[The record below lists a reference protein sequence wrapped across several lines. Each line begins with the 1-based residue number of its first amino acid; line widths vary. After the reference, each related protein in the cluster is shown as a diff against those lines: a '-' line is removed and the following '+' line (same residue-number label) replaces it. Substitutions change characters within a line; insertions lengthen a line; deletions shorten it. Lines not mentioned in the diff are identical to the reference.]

1 MSKLK
6 VFYILLVTLAG
17 IFFLYR
23 ESINI
28 YWAQTYHRESPLVAV
43 ENGVENWIDST
54 LGDRTFFKINEADYQ
69 TEIVSQDGL
78 KGVDRIVNAENYQRH
93 LAASGLEAISANNG
107 MKSQDSLIDDGISST
122 QVGKYSHFSS
132 DFAGPILPQLPS
144 ELVVTAGDKLFFVG
158 DSLMQG
164 VAPRVK
170 QSLYKS
176 ENIDGIDLSK
186 QSTGLA
192 YPKFYN
198 WPEVVAETLQQDD
211 AIKAVIVYM
220 GANDPWDFPVPGRK
234 QYLRFKS
241 ADWERAY
248 RERVRTIILSAHEHQ
263 LPLIWLGAPCMRK
276 EKLHQDMVYLNT
288 IYQSEMEKF
297 NGTYFPTSDLL
308 GCSDTEYRAYIET
321 DEGDRKV
328 RTGDGIH
335 FTPTGQRRIAERIIA
350 AFTIQK
356 EAVLEV
362 ETLGEAKAD
371 SIVPV
376 SQTVN
381 EAIVV
386 PQLILESASDSE

>member
-1 MSKLK
+1 MSKFKL
-6 VFYILLVTLAG
+6 FYILLVTLAG

-43 ENGVENWIDST
+43 ENVVESWIGST

-69 TEIVSQDGL
+69 TEIVSQAGL
-78 KGVDRIVNAENYQRH
+78 KDADRIVNVENYQRY
-93 LAASGLEAISANNG
+93 LAASGLEEASTNNEVL
-107 MKSQDSLIDDGISST
+107 SD
-122 QVGKYSHFSS
+122 QVGLVDQYSYFSS

-198 WPEVVAETLQQDD
+198 WPEVVAETLEKDD

-241 ADWERAY
+241 ADWESAY
-248 RERVRTIILSAHEHQ
+248 RERMRKIILSAHEHQ

-288 IYQSEMEKF
+288 IYQSEVEKF
-297 NGTYFPTSDLL
+297 NGTYIPTSDLL

-321 DEGDRKV
+321 DDGNRKV

-350 AFTIQK
+350 AFTIEK
-356 EAVLEV
+356 EDVVTVDDALETSLKPNSQGADEVIAVP
-362 ETLGEAKAD
+362 K
-371 SIVPV
+371 
-376 SQTVN
+376 
-381 EAIVV
+381 
-386 PQLILESASDSE
+386 LILESTSEME